1 MDRSYPAVALV
12 VFALVTVSAL
22 LVAGS
27 VSGTAFSTY
36 NPAWDGT
43 SELRSEAR
51 ATGAEVAVVRN
62 TSEYRSLEPSGTVVF
77 VLAPAESY
85 TAREA
90 AAVRE
95 FVAAG
100 GTAVVAGDFGT
111 ATDRLL
117 AEMGVT
123 ARLEGAPV
131 RDEDR
136 YTRSPA
142 LPLATNVTAHPYT
155 RDVDRLALN
164 YGTVLRPVS
173 ANATR
178 LVGTSS
184 FAYLDSN
191 RNGQLDNAET
201 LRASPVVAVERVGDG
216 RVVVASD
223 PDLFIN
229 AMLDEADNRQ
239 FARNVLAAHDRAAI
253 DVSHAGGLPPVAWV
267 VLAVRESAAAQ
278 VGGGLAVVLAVVGRH
293 RLAAAGRTAVD
304 RLGPERADPPA
315 PSHEEVVASLRER
328 YPDWDETRLRRVTQ
342 TLIQSEEKVR
352 TDE

>member
-1 MDRSYPAVALV
+1 MVALAA
-12 VFALVTVSAL
+12 FALVTGTAL

-51 ATGAEVAVVRN
+51 AAGTEVAVVPN
-62 TSEYRSLEPSGTVVF
+62 TSHYRALDPEGTVVF
-77 VLAPAESY
+77 VLAPEAAY
-85 TAREA
+85 TAEEA
-90 AAVRE
+90 AAVRQ

-100 GTAVVAGDFGT
+100 GTVLVAGDFGP

-117 AEMGVT
+117 ADMGVA
-123 ARLEGAPV
+123 ARLDGAPV

-136 YTRSPA
+136 YTRGPA
-142 LPLATNVTAHPYT
+142 LPVATNVTAHPYT
-155 RDVDRLALN
+155 RGVDRLALN
-164 YGTVLRPVS
+164 HGTVLRLEN

-184 FAYLDSN
+184 FAYLDPN
-191 RNGQLDNAET
+191 RNEQLDDAET
-201 LRASPVVAVERVGDG
+201 IREYPVVAIERVGDG
-216 RVVVASD
+216 RVIAASD

-229 AMLDEADNRQ
+229 AMLGEADNRQ

-253 DVSHAGGLPPVAWV
+253 DVSHTGGLPPVAWLVLV
-267 VLAVRESAAAQ
+267 VRGSVVAQ
-278 VGGGLAVVLAVVGRH
+278 VVGGLALVAAVVGRT
-293 RLAAAGRTAVD
+293 RLFVGVRAALD
-304 RLGPERADPPA
+304 RVGPERADPPA
-315 PSHEEVVASLRER
+315 IGREEVLASLRER
-328 YPDWDETRLRRVTQ
+328 YPGWEEERLRRVTQ
-342 TLIQSEEKVR
+342 TLMNSEGKLPTE

>member
-1 MDRSYPAVALV
+1 VDRPYPVVALV
-12 VFALVTVSAL
+12 VLALLTGSAL

-51 ATGAEVAVVRN
+51 TIGTEVAVVRN
-62 TSEYRSLEPSGTVVF
+62 TSEYRSLEGSGTVVF
-77 VLAPAESY
+77 VLAPEEAYAAE
-85 TAREA
+85 EA

-95 FVAAG
+95 FAAAG
-100 GTAVVAGDFGT
+100 GTVVVTGDFGP

-123 ARLEGAPV
+123 ARLEGGPV
-131 RDEDR
+131 RDEDQ
-136 YTRSPA
+136 YTHGPA
-142 LPLATNVTAHPYT
+142 FPLATNVTAHPYT
-155 RDVDRLALN
+155 RGVDRLALN
-164 YGTVLRPVS
+164 HGTTLRLES
-173 ANATR
+173 ATQ

-191 RNGQLDNAET
+191 RNEQLDGAET
-201 LRASPVVAVERVGDG
+201 LRASPVVAVEPVGDG
-216 RVVVASD
+216 QVVVASD

-239 FARNVLAAHDRAAI
+239 FARNVLGAHDRAAI

-267 VLAVRESAAAQ
+267 VIAIRGSPVAQ
-278 VGGGLAVVLAVVGRH
+278 VVGGLGVVLAVVGRH
-293 RLAAAGRTAVD
+293 RLAGGVRTVAD
-304 RLGPERADPPA
+304 RLGPDRADPPA
-315 PSHEEVVASLRER
+315 ASHDELVASLREQ
-328 YPDWDETRLRRVTQ
+328 YPDWDEARLRRVTQ
-342 TLIQSEEKVR
+342 TLIESEEKVR